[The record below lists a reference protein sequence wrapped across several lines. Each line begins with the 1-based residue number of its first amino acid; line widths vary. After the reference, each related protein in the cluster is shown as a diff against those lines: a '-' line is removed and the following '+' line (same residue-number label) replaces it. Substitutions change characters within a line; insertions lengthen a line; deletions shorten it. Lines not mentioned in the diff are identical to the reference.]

1 MEWLAIA
8 LGGLIGTSA
17 LVMMLRV
24 SRRSRTPTFDPFTVG
39 EPWRQF
45 AQRAQRSA
53 AKLHATIDATP
64 DGPLKDR
71 MASIVSRL
79 DEGLVETW
87 TIARRGHQLDT
98 TLRRLDPVGLRSQL
112 STLETRAQASPGSA
126 DDLDAAIE
134 SVRGQIET
142 TERLE
147 AEAVRTADRLQLT
160 QTRLDELVSRA
171 AEVSIGVGDTDAYAH
186 DVDDLVIELEALR
199 QAVEE
204 TNRP

>member
-1 MEWLAIA
+1 MEWFAIA
-8 LGGLIGTSA
+8 LGGLIGVGA
-17 LVMMLRV
+17 LAVVLRAV
-24 SRRSRTPTFDPFTVG
+24 RPARRPSFDPFTVG

-53 AKLHATIDATP
+53 SELHATIDATP

-79 DEGLVETW
+79 DDGLVETW
-87 TIARRGHQLDT
+87 AIARRGHQLDAT
-98 TLRRLDPVGLRSQL
+98 VRRLDPVALRSKL
-112 STLETRAQASPGSA
+112 ATLEERLAAAPDA
-126 DDLDAAIE
+126 AHDLQAAIE
-134 SVRGQIET
+134 SVRSQIET
-142 TERLE
+142 TERLQ
-147 AEAVRTADRLQLT
+147 AESARTADRLQLT

-171 AEVSIGVGDTDAYAH
+171 TEVSVGAGDTDAYAH

-199 QAVEE
+199 LAVEE

>member
-8 LGGLIGTSA
+8 LGGLIGVTA
-17 LVMMLRV
+17 LVVVLRA
-24 SRRSRTPTFDPFTVG
+24 SRRSRTATFDPFTVG

-53 AKLHATIDATP
+53 SKLHATIDATP

-79 DEGLVETW
+79 DQGLAETW
-87 TIARRGHQLDT
+87 AIARRGHQLDST
-98 TLRRLDPVGLRSQL
+98 VRRLDPVGLRSQL
-112 STLETRAQASPGSA
+112 TTLESRVHSSSGSA

-134 SVRGQIET
+134 SVQSQIET

-147 AEAVRTADRLQLT
+147 AESARTADRLQLT

-171 AEVSIGVGDTDAYAH
+171 TEVSIGAGDTDAYAH